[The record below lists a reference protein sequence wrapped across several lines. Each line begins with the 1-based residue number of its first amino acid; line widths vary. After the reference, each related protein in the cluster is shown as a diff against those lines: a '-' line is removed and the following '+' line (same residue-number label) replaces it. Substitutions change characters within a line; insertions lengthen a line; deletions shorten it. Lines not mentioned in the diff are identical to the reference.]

1 MISQPGLDKQYMR
14 LTLEYLGY
22 DVLTLRLQRII
33 GVGMYH
39 RRGYVNY
46 LKIGKAGLDSDED
59 DEGGDEQGLEDL

>member
-1 MISQPGLDKQYMR
+1 M
-14 LTLEYLGY
+14 
-22 DVLTLRLQRII
+22 LTLRLQRII